1 MGNLNLHSLLEI
13 YMCVC
18 VCVYIYIYVFL
29 DNNVFILL
37 FCKTLKCLFL
47 ADIKQQPLDGED
59 LNKLP
64 WDEI

>member
-18 VCVYIYIYVFL
+18 VYIYISL

-47 ADIKQQPLDGED
+47 ADIKQQSLDGED
-59 LNKLP
+59 LDKLP